1 VAVDRGLSRRR
12 RAALGAAAA
21 GALALAAVVAIRGDD
36 RAPAPVVAAPG
47 SASAGSAAPSSPP
60 GPVAV
65 VDLPLPQSTSEEALR
80 AYRRGLKNVRDGITP
95 AHDFARA
102 AELDPS
108 LAEAHLRYALESF
121 WQVPVEARAHL
132 ATALELRG
140 KMSPRDQ
147 RVLAAAQGWM
157 QNQPADREAWARLV
171 GEAHAAFP
179 LDAELAYLAGRSRW
193 EAGDSSSALGLFD
206 RAVELDPAFGAAYRS
221 KAEVLAYTGK
231 LDEALTVVERCAR
244 QDPDATTCFAQR
256 TLIDGLAGN
265 CERFEQD
272 AQRIL
277 AHDPGSDVGYYL
289 LASASYAQGRSIEA
303 VRELLNERVA
313 RLPEALRARYD
324 AWHRWAFDVLAG
336 DFDAARGRAR
346 ELERTTAPDADRRL
360 HARAAYW
367 WTSASLESG
376 RPREAAT
383 GARAF
388 LLRKDAW
395 IAEPRGEDFS
405 ILRDL
410 TPRLLA
416 AERRGG
422 LLSPAAFE
430 AERAKWVELWEHS
443 VVAGSR
449 PYVWLHGYA
458 AVAETREDAERA
470 LAQAPAFGIPRYTPF
485 TLGDAFIG
493 TTYYLAGQTA
503 TALPYLE
510 RAARSC
516 MALEVPFEHTYVH
529 LTLGQALAEVGRRDE
544 ACAALSVVR
553 ARWGHAKPK
562 SLAGEKAAALAQ
574 TLGCRRSDTAR

>member
-1 VAVDRGLSRRR
+1 
-12 RAALGAAAA
+12 
-21 GALALAAVVAIRGDD
+21 
-36 RAPAPVVAAPG
+36 
-47 SASAGSAAPSSPP
+47 
-60 GPVAV
+60 
-65 VDLPLPQSTSEEALR
+65 
-80 AYRRGLKNVRDGITP
+80 VRDGITP

-108 LAEAHLRYALESF
+108 LAEAHLRYALDSF
-121 WQVPVEARAHL
+121 WQVPVEARANL

-171 GEAHAAFP
+171 GEAHDAFP

-193 EAGDSSSALGLFD
+193 ESGDASSALGLFD

-221 KAEVLAYTGK
+221 KAEVLAYAGK
-231 LDEALTVVERCAR
+231 LDDALAVIERCAR

-265 CERFEQD
+265 CKRLEQD

-277 AHDPGSDVGYYL
+277 AHDPTSDVGYFL

-313 RLPEALRARYD
+313 RLPEALRSRYE
-324 AWHRWAFDVLAG
+324 AWHLWAFDVLAG
-336 DFDAARGRAR
+336 DFDSARERAR
-346 ELERTTAPDADRRL
+346 ELEHTTVPDADRRL

-416 AERRGG
+416 AERAGG

-430 AERAKWVELWEHS
+430 TERTKWIELWEHS
-443 VVAGSR
+443 AVPSSR
-449 PYVWLHGYA
+449 PFVWLHGYA
-458 AVAETREDAERA
+458 AVVETREDAERA
-470 LAQAPAFGIPRYTPF
+470 LAQAAAFGIPHYTPF

-493 TTYYLAGQTA
+493 TTYYLAGQTQA
-503 TALPYLE
+503 ALPYLE

-516 MALEVPFEHTYVH
+516 VALEVPFEHTYVQ

-544 ACAALSVVR
+544 ACAALGVVR
-553 ARWGHAKPK
+553 ARWGHARPK
-562 SLAGEKAAALAQ
+562 SLAGEKATALAK
-574 TLGCRRSDTAR
+574 TLGCR